1 MVFHPDFDTSFHIFP
16 NSLYVAP
23 LTARDVR
30 WGTPIATK
38 VIGRKQANWDMSATP
53 PNPSAAAAPPA
64 PSGTTEARK
73 KGNAHAAVD
82 NVFKSDGSFLARFQ
96 KPQVS

>member
-1 MVFHPDFDTSFHIFP
+1 LDAI
-16 NSLYVAP
+16 
-23 LTARDVR
+23 
-30 WGTPIATK
+30 
-38 VIGRKQANWDMSATP
+38 QANRDMSATP

-64 PSGTTEARK
+64 PSGTAEARK
-73 KGNAHAAVD
+73 KGNAPAAAD